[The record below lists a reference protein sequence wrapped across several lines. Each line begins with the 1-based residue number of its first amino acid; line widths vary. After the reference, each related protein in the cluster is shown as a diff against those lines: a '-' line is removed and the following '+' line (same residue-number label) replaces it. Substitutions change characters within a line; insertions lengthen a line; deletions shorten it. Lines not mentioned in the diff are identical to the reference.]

1 MHISL
6 PSRAME
12 WIAFNSAG
20 FCNICLA
27 CDDHL
32 ANDESDIEMNA
43 PAKTEEFASPIPAGV
58 YAETVLSVTHY
69 TDRLF
74 RFTMTRPQG
83 FRFRSG
89 EFAMIG
95 LMVEGKPV
103 FRAYSIASPAWAE
116 ELEFFSI
123 KVTDGPLTSHL
134 QLIKPGDQVL
144 MRKKPT
150 GTLVLDALTPGKRLY
165 MFSTGTG
172 IAPFASLIRDPET
185 YEKFDEVILTHTTR
199 EISELK
205 YGFDLVHEIQ
215 NDELLKEVVGDK
227 LRHYATV
234 TREDFEY
241 RGRITDLISSGKL
254 FTDLGVPPIDP
265 AIDRGMICGSSTM
278 LKDTKELLEKAGLD
292 EGANSKPAEFVI
304 ERAFVG

>member
-1 MHISL
+1 
-6 PSRAME
+6 
-12 WIAFNSAG
+12 
-20 FCNICLA
+20 
-27 CDDHL
+27 
-32 ANDESDIEMNA
+32 MNA
-43 PAKTEEFASPIPAGV
+43 PARNDEFAETIPAGV
-58 YAETVLSVTHY
+58 YAEKVLSVQHY

-74 RFTMTRPQG
+74 RFRMTRPAG

-103 FRAYSIASPAWAE
+103 YRAYSIASPAWDG

-123 KVTDGPLTSHL
+123 KVPDGPLTSHL
-134 QLIKPGDQVL
+134 QKIQPGDTVL

-185 YEKFDEVILTHTTR
+185 YEKFDDVILTHTCR
-199 EISELK
+199 EVSELK
-205 YGFDLVHEIQ
+205 YGLDLVEEIR
-215 NDELLKEVVGDK
+215 NDEMLSEIVGEK
-227 LRHYATV
+227 LRLYSTV
-234 TREDFEY
+234 TREDYPFQ
-241 RGRITDLISSGKL
+241 GRITDLIANGKL
-254 FTDLGVPPIDP
+254 FTDLGVPAFDP
-265 AIDRGMICGSSTM
+265 AVDRGMICGSAAM
-278 LKDTKELLEKAGLD
+278 LKETKELLEKAGLE
-292 EGANSKPAEFVI
+292 EGANNKPGEFVI